1 MLSDIF
7 LVILYFICVIIG
19 CEAVI
24 NSFSILIFINLI
36 NIFSLIGYVVIEF
49 FSIIQVTKKY
59 VYFSLLLFFGDV
71 KVYYEYIVTFVL
83 YVNFIANFLK
93 VMV

>member
-1 MLSDIF
+1 MLFDIF
-7 LVILYFICVIIG
+7 LVILYFICVIIEY
-19 CEAVI
+19 EAVI
-24 NSFSILIFINLI
+24 NSFFILIFTNLI
-36 NIFSLIGYVVIEF
+36 NIFFSIDYVAIEF
-49 FSIIQVTKKY
+49 FSIIQVTQKY

-83 YVNFIANFLK
+83 YVNFILSFLK